1 MDVSLHRTSAS
12 GDLLPARIAPLL
24 AKWTKPRAKLRGQQ
38 LVVALDMSLDD
49 EAAVGFVLDFA
60 GQGARIEAVAHGASE
75 PLLAWALA
83 ELARELKAE
92 RRGEGAIDR
101 AAAMAYLEAYEAEVA
116 ESRESPPES
125 ESDAFVSSLAHEK
138 LIEVRAGATFDELP
152 LDDAARVYE
161 LLLDHE
167 DVEDIFVSE
176 RELTR
181 LLARFRARFRAV

>member
-92 RRGEGAIDR
+92 RRGEGAIVR

>member
-138 LIEVRAGATFDELP
+138 LIEVRVGATFDELP